1 MVRTLLAKGEV
12 PKQLWPEAVLWAV
25 HVLNR
30 SPTFSVKNMTPQK
43 AWNGRKPS
51 VEHFKV
57 FGCRAYT
64 HIPDE
69 RRKKMDNKSEICVF
83 LGVSDVSKA
92 YSWSTNKTIMQ
103 QIQVDDVFDGENTMA
118 QVSPQIEDIPQQF
131 EEDIYNLR
139 GEGSR
144 KKLAWMMDYDTSY
157 TSSDDDNAHFAL
169 FVDSGPITV
178 EEASNEVKWKDAMKS
193 EIRSIEKN
201 NTW

>member
-83 LGVSDVSKA
+83 LG
-92 YSWSTNKTIMQ
+92 
-103 QIQVDDVFDGENTMA
+103 IQVDDVFDGENTMA